1 MGNWSCP
8 WYNTAFAH
16 NLIHMSLEQVIKE
29 IEQSQEIK
37 KKEIL
42 ENTKNILDK
51 MEAEK
56 KAKIDEIR
64 ALYQEKMRAES
75 SRITASII
83 DKANIEARSI
93 LRNKIEEILEG
104 YVSAAQEILRN
115 IRNMPEYPA
124 LLNKMIE
131 VAKKYLGQDCIIKVD
146 SKDKAVAPSSGITY
160 SNIDPYG
167 GILASS
173 RDGKVEL
180 DLRVSSIMEEVLEK
194 IKVKIYTRLEE

>member
-1 MGNWSCP
+1 
-8 WYNTAFAH
+8 
-16 NLIHMSLEQVIKE
+16 MSLEQVIKE